1 MDERIVLKAIGI
13 SKSFATGGKK
23 LEVLKGIELEI
34 PKGTLTAITGA
45 SGVGKSTLLHILGG
59 LDSPDS
65 GEVQLDST
73 NIFSLSDT
81 ELSDFRNRTLGFVFQ
96 FHHLLTE
103 FDALE
108 NVMMPQ
114 LIAGQDKSKS
124 KGKAYHILEE
134 VGLKERFHHRPWEL
148 SGGEQQRL
156 AVARALA
163 NDPKLVIAD
172 EPTGNLDRRSSQ
184 ELMDLVMFLK
194 REKDLTFVLA
204 THNLEIARKADYVYE
219 IRDGK
224 AFSKAPE
231 ELN

>member
-124 KGKAYHILEE
+124 RISTRPIGLPP
-134 VGLKERFHHRPWEL
+134 GLK
-148 SGGEQQRL
+148 S
-156 AVARALA
+156 
-163 NDPKLVIAD
+163 N
-172 EPTGNLDRRSSQ
+172 
-184 ELMDLVMFLK
+184 
-194 REKDLTFVLA
+194 
-204 THNLEIARKADYVYE
+204 
-219 IRDGK
+219 
-224 AFSKAPE
+224 
-231 ELN
+231 